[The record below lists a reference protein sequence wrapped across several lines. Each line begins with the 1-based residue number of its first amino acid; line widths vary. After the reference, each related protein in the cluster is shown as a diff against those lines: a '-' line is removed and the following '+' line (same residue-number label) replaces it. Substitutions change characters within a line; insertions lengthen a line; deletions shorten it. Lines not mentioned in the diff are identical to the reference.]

1 MYEANAKSMFVA
13 KESHLAPPFHKPSL
27 RSETCSTPLL
37 FLIPACSLTLKG
49 ELSKTLELVDE
60 TSRLSSNPDRIM
72 ACEVWGDG
80 VVALLS
86 SGRMKAISGIHG
98 AEPRRVRAGSLVG

>member
-1 MYEANAKSMFVA
+1 MIFSRCLVNNTKTTWKARLHGPRREYPRRLVFFLF
-13 KESHLAPPFHKPSL
+13 SHCTH
-27 RSETCSTPLL
+27 
-37 FLIPACSLTLKG
+37 LTAAYQG

-60 TSRLSSNPDRIM
+60 ASRRSSEPDRVV

-86 SGRMKAISGIHG
+86 TGKVKAVSGIHS
-98 AEPRRVRAGSLVG
+98 AEPR